1 MDKLIFV
8 PTVVL
13 SFILVPIYLINCRRR
28 SQPHSLS
35 VVVHIVLSAAGVIGG
50 GLLLVRPLFPSVA
63 RLAGLD
69 IYIWLG
75 ALVVLIVSGEV
86 IFREIFKGR

>member
-1 MDKLIFV
+1 VDKVIFV

-35 VVVHIVLSAAGVIGG
+35 IVVHIVLCAGSVIGG
-50 GLLLVRPLFPSVA
+50 GLLVIRPLFPSIA

-69 IYIWLG
+69 FFIWLG
-75 ALVVLIVSGEV
+75 GLVVLIVSADIILREV
-86 IFREIFKGR
+86 FKR